1 MSADK
6 QSDKEIY
13 LTELTPASTK
23 RRRTEEITLSQLQ
36 IEDYQPISNR
46 IDSQSIR
53 KFIHKKIFLRCYTIV
68 GYGI

>member
-13 LTELTPASTK
+13 LTELTPVSTK

-53 KFIHKKIFLRCYTIV
+53 KFIH
-68 GYGI
+68 